1 MPAAGIPCRH
11 ILRPALDL
19 PATVRLMLVAAPL
32 IVMGRP
38 VALALWALPRR
49 LRLAACRWS
58 RSRAVSRFWRALSAP
73 FMAWLLYSAGFLRGR
88 PAQRRAARPAAHHL
102 ASRCSAILVAA
113 AIRSPRPYGIWH
125 VGRVLIHHGP
135 AYRAPWCVAHIR
147 WPPFTIP
154 RTRNARLHGDAG
166 VGLFAA
172 WLREAERYVQSATSI
187 PQASRARGRSARF
200 GGIGPE

>member
-1 MPAAGIPCRH
+1 MGTTSPA
-11 ILRPALDL
+11 
-19 PATVRLMLVAAPL
+19 
-32 IVMGRP
+32 
-38 VALALWALPRR
+38 
-49 LRLAACRWS
+49 AACRVQVVEIARGQS
-58 RSRAVSRFWRALSAP
+58 ILASFERAVHGLAALQRRSLGLAH
-73 FMAWLLYSAGFLRGR
+73 AGFLRGR